1 MSTEK
6 LKTRKEMAN
15 ELGISY
21 KTLLRKLKN
30 SNIEISPGILTFE
43 EIEKIKN
50 LFGIKKLDVS

>member
-6 LKTRKEMAN
+6 LKTRQEVAN

-30 SNIEISPGILTFE
+30 SNVEITSGILTFD

-50 LFGIKKLDVS
+50 LFGIKKSDVS